1 MRRLVVA
8 FALTQLAGCVT
19 GASIVRPNRVS
30 LPVLI
35 GAAAADFVV
44 TSLAASAI
52 EDYSTGGSLATG
64 AAVMAADVAV
74 GCLLGGC
81 SSLRP

>member
-1 MRRLVVA
+1 MKRIALVIVLA
-8 FALTQLAGCVT
+8 QLAGCVT
-19 GASIVRPNRVS
+19 GASIARRNHVS
-30 LPVLI
+30 LPILI

-52 EDYSTGGSLATG
+52 QDYSTGGSLATG
-64 AAVMAADVAV
+64 AAVTAADVAV